1 MTPLE
6 VIQVQMVKLGESS
19 LWRVFLRNLRVAGL
33 AVLVLVVYIV
43 SMLLA
48 TNVLYGLF
56 GGWGVALGAA
66 IALAVF
72 LGLLLTAIEK
82 TL

>member
-6 VIQVQMVKLGESS
+6 VLHVQMVKLGESD
-19 LWRVFLRNLRVAGL
+19 LWRMFLRNLRVAGL
-33 AVLVLVVYIV
+33 AVLVLVVYIA
-43 SMLLA
+43 SMLLV
-48 TNVLYGLF
+48 TDVLYGLF

-72 LGLLLTAIEK
+72 LGLLMTAIEK
-82 TL
+82 IL

>member
-6 VIQVQMVKLGESS
+6 VLQVQIVKLGESG
-19 LWRVFLRNLRVAGL
+19 LWRMFLRNLRVAGL
-33 AVLVLVVYIV
+33 VVLVLVVYVV
-43 SMLLA
+43 SMVLVID
-48 TNVLYGLF
+48 VLYGLF
-56 GGWGVALGAA
+56 GGWGTAIGAA

>member
-1 MTPLE
+1 MTPLQA
-6 VIQVQMVKLGESS
+6 VLVQLVKLGESN
-19 LWRVFLRNLRVAGL
+19 LWRAFLRNLRVAGL
-33 AVLVLVVYIV
+33 FVLVLVVYIV
-43 SMLLA
+43 SMFLV
-48 TNVLYGLF
+48 TDVLYGLF

-72 LGLLLTAIEK
+72 LGLLMTAIEK